1 MRRVLLLALLGA
13 VATVGVIVFLR
24 ITHPENGKGELV
36 LYGNVDLRQAELAF
50 NNNERVEA
58 VLVQEGDRVKKGQ
71 VLARLDATRL
81 EPQVLQAEGQVA
93 AQKQVWLRLK
103 NGSRPEEIDQARANV
118 ASAKAD
124 AQYAKRLYDHNKAAW
139 DSAGGHA
146 VTLRELEDS
155 EAALASAEAR
165 LVVQEKALELAV
177 LGPRAEEVAEAEARL
192 HSAEAQ
198 LAYLRKQLADT
209 VLVAPADAVIRTR
222 IMEPGEMAS
231 PIRPA
236 LLLALID
243 PKWVRAY
250 VNEPDL
256 PKVHPGVEAAISVDA
271 FPGRRYP
278 GWVGFVSPTAEF
290 TPKNV
295 QTEELRTSLVYE
307 VRIFVRDPDDDLR
320 LGMPVTARV
329 RVEAASAAPVT
340 STSP

>member
-1 MRRVLLLALLGA
+1 MRRVLLLVLLAAAA
-13 VATVGVIVFLR
+13 VGGVIVYLR
-24 ITHPENGKGELV
+24 ITRPENGKGELV

-58 VLVQEGDRVKKGQ
+58 VLVQEGDRVGKGQ

-81 EPQVLQAEGQVA
+81 EPQVAQAEGQVA

-118 ASAKAD
+118 ASARAD
-124 AQYAKRLYDHNKAAW
+124 AKYAKRLYDHNKAAW

-155 EAALASAEAR
+155 EAALSSAEAR
-165 LVVQEKALELAV
+165 VIVQEKALELAV

-192 HSAEAQ
+192 HAAEAQ
-198 LAYLRKQLADT
+198 LAYLKKQLADT
-209 VLVAPADAVIRTR
+209 VLVAPADAVVRTR

-256 PKVHPGVEAAISVDA
+256 PRVHPGVEAAISVDA
-271 FPGRRYP
+271 FPGRRYA

-329 RVEAASAAPVT
+329 KVEAASPAPVT